1 MHKQH
6 TTSSR
11 TPIVVIVGVL
21 PKEVEEVLDAALVAE
36 LTVINPSGRPVTYP
50 LIPLY
55 DGSHVYMHSSVL
67 FSKKL
72 EHIKNNPHVSVTIT
86 DPDAARVEPFRRV
99 TIQGD
104 ARVIE
109 ENLHSGWEEKI
120 LPLWAKKEPMI
131 EKLVKQ
137 RFAMPLFWERAVIE
151 ITPRRVLIWREG
163 RTDSEPEVFEPKA
176 AA

>member
-1 MHKQH
+1 M
-6 TTSSR
+6 T
-11 TPIVVIVGVL
+11 VL
-21 PKEVEEVLDAALVAE
+21 PKDVEELLQAALVAE
-36 LTVINPSGRPVTYP
+36 LTVIDAKGRPVTYP

-55 DGSHVYMHSSVL
+55 DGTHVYMHSSVL

-72 EHIKNNPHVSVTIT
+72 EHIKRNPHVSVTIT
-86 DPDAARVEPFRRV
+86 DQIAAPVDPFRRA

-109 ENLHSGWEEKI
+109 DDLHSGWEKTI
-120 LPLWAKKEPMI
+120 LPLWVEKEPMI
-131 EKLVKQ
+131 GKLVKQ

-151 ITPRRVLIWREG
+151 IVPRRVLLWDDG
-163 RTDSEPEVFEPKA
+163 RTDAAPKVFEIEA